1 VAAVVGDVAHA
12 GGTVWLH
19 DVDVVLHRGE
29 AVHLRGANGA
39 GKTTLLAAL
48 VRALAATSEV
58 VATLPQELEE
68 PGAELARVRALDPVE
83 RGRVLGVLARLGVD
97 PDRVLVTDAPS
108 PGEARKLALARLL
121 AGEAGVLVLDEPTNH
136 LDLPAIEKV
145 ALRAWE
151 GALVLVTHD
160 DVLAAATT
168 TTSWTVADGRVTVA
182 PAGGG
187 R

>member
-1 VAAVVGDVAHA
+1 
-12 GGTVWLH
+12 VWLH

-58 VATLPQELEE
+58 VAMLPQELED
-68 PGAELARVRALDPVE
+68 PVAELARVRALDPVE

-136 LDLPAIEKV
+136 LDLPV
-145 ALRAWE
+145 DRA
-151 GALVLVTHD
+151 
-160 DVLAAATT
+160 
-168 TTSWTVADGRVTVA
+168 
-182 PAGGG
+182 AGGG
-187 R
+187 AAGVGGGAGAGDPRRPPRRSDHHDELVGGLAGSPWHPPEDR